1 MNARIRLLWSFW
13 LIVNSK
19 NHGKSSCGGNI
30 MCERMNWVRLLVEK
44 GFRISEV
51 GARDFIVVV

>member
-1 MNARIRLLWSFW
+1 
-13 LIVNSK
+13 
-19 NHGKSSCGGNI
+19 